1 MDMRRVG
8 GRVLIV
14 VGVVSVAFGVWSF
27 ATADDA
33 EVAAAPSA
41 SPSASQAA
49 SPSPSEA
56 RPSAS
61 EAESSA
67 PTETTRPSPSETT
80 DSPAP
85 RGGLQAAAVT
95 FVDDFGV
102 AIANADVDWLF
113 DRIHS
118 VVLIDS
124 DPETCRSF
132 IEEQIL
138 ALEDYRLNGDPGT
151 ESQKTIDTSEGPVV
165 VDDHMDVPV
174 AFTYQGQA
182 FEVAAGVAPE
192 DDEIHWLTTCQ

>member
-1 MDMRRVG
+1 M
-8 GRVLIV
+8 
-14 VGVVSVAFGVWSF
+14 
-27 ATADDA
+27 
-33 EVAAAPSA
+33 
-41 SPSASQAA
+41 
-49 SPSPSEA
+49 SPSPSEVV
-56 RPSAS
+56 PSAS
-61 EAESSA
+61 ETESSA
-67 PTETTRPSPSETT
+67 PTETTRPSPTETS

-85 RGGLQAAAVT
+85 RGGLQAAAIT

-132 IEEQIL
+132 IEDQIL

-151 ESQKTIDTSEGPVV
+151 EAQKTIDTSEGPVV

-174 AFTYQGQA
+174 AFTFQGQE